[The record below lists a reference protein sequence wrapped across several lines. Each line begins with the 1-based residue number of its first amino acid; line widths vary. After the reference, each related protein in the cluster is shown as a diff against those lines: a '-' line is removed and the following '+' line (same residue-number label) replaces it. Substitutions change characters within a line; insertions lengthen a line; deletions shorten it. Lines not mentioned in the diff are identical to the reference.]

1 LTPEHTSRKAGTF
14 SDDLNNALDYAQI
27 LEKIFDIANS
37 REYALLE
44 TLAYSITRGV
54 LQTFP
59 VAKVSAKVRKYPA
72 SLAGKLDNV
81 QVEIRASPCADELWE
96 GMFLPL

>member
-1 LTPEHTSRKAGTF
+1 LTPERTFRKAGAF
-14 SDDLNNALDYAQI
+14 SDDLNNTLDYAQI

-44 TLAYSITRGV
+44 TLAYSISRGV

-59 VAKVSAKVRKYPA
+59 VAKISAKVRKYPA
-72 SLAGKLDNV
+72 SLAGKLDYV
-81 QVEIRASPCADELWE
+81 EVEIEESR
-96 GMFLPL
+96 